1 VTSLSQHIHVRP
13 GYLRST
19 NVEQDAPGRHY
30 IPTGRALDVLGRIN
44 RTINGHGAGHAWSLT
59 GPYGSG
65 KSSFAV
71 FLRALLGPEGAARS
85 AAEGQL
91 RDADKNV
98 WSALAQTDRGQK
110 GFVLATTT
118 CQAEPVV
125 DSVLRGLTHGVE
137 ARWGAHPPGE
147 VRKLLK
153 QAVDSRSAREIAA
166 AVAAVTRHA
175 PLLLLLDEFGKTLEH
190 FAGNAEGDRVSDLFV
205 LQELAEQ
212 KTTRHPLLLLTLQH
226 LAFDDYVRTA
236 PVTQRREWGK
246 IAGRFEDVPFV
257 ETSEQSLRLVAGAL
271 EATLTPRL
279 TRRLQDWS
287 AGAQTQLR
295 TLALQDRL
303 PGGRDT
309 VQSCYPLH
317 PIALLALPALCAR
330 LGQHGRTLFTFLA
343 SDEASTLASYLDST
357 KLPAGDNAFP
367 TLDLASVYDFFT
379 GPGRGLAAT
388 SGPRW
393 SEIDTRIQEAQGLPE
408 QDVVCLKTVGLLN
421 LLADAAGLRASAAL
435 VSYALS
441 PADQPPQTEWVE
453 RLDDLEARG
462 WLTYRN
468 FADEYRLWQGSDV
481 DLRSRVAD
489 AREQLC
495 RTSMADLITRLHT
508 DSPIIAGKHTQRVG
522 MLRYFSPSYADATAM
537 PAAMDARN
545 PADGT
550 LIYYLDDPTHLS
562 SLPSPAPDGRPVLL
576 ATSTNTSHVRDA
588 AVEAAAALHV
598 LEQQDVAAD
607 RVARRELQDRVSDTR
622 RRLATVLEL
631 AFRTDG
637 GAAQYHLLTN
647 DGLQALDASVG
658 LSRMLSDVCDDSY
671 SSSPEIRNEML
682 GRRELTSQGAKARR
696 NLLEAM
702 VTAPHAER
710 LGLVGYGPERAMYE
724 AVLHHTGLH
733 QQLKDGTWAFDRPNN
748 SDSLTHAWGI
758 LTTYINAAKERP
770 VTVDKLYARLKAP
783 PIGVKDGPLPV
794 LLTAML
800 LNRADDVGIYQE
812 GTYQPTLTA
821 DLLERLLKAPDR
833 FALKAFELAGPRAQV
848 LEALLEATGLEAS
861 RRTRGRNATVLRT
874 AAPLLALARDLPPFT
889 RKTRKALSG
898 EAERVRDA
906 LLSAREPDV
915 LLFEELPTACGL
927 PPVTARRNKNN
938 SGDVERYAVR
948 LAEALKELQDAYRTT
963 LYERVANVAE
973 EFNLSSEMLSDV
985 RVELRVRTHRL
996 AGTVLEPT
1004 LSKLLFHA
1012 TGTELDDEAW
1022 LEGLCLAISGQS
1034 PSEWTDD
1041 DVTRFDTVLHEV
1053 AGSFARVEALH
1064 IEAAAARSD
1073 GFTAQRVTI
1082 TTPGGHEVSGVVWM
1096 DDHQAEA
1103 AAELAAEVEAQARRM
1118 LGGNGARALLAALA
1132 RRQLDTTG
1140 TATTD
1145 STSSSSG
1152 DTTDTRATRDNKEA
1166 NSA

>member
-1 VTSLSQHIHVRP
+1 MSTLSQHISVRP

-44 RTINGHGAGHAWSLT
+44 RTTSGHGAGHAWSLT

-71 FLRALLGPEGAARS
+71 FLRALLGPEGEARTT
-85 AAEGQL
+85 AEEQL
-91 RDADKNV
+91 RAADQEA
-98 WSALAQTDRGQK
+98 WSGLAAADRGPE

-125 DSVLRGLTHGVE
+125 DSVLRGLTRGVQ
-137 ARWGAHPPGE
+137 ARWGSRPPLD
-147 VRKLLK
+147 VAKLLK
-153 QAVDSRSAREIAA
+153 QACAGRTARDIAA

-190 FAGNAEGDRVSDLFV
+190 FASNVEGDRTSDLFV

-212 KTTRHPLLLLTLQH
+212 KATRHPLLLLTLQH
-226 LAFDDYVRTA
+226 LAFDDYVRSA

-246 IAGRFEDVPFV
+246 IAGRFEDVPFA

-271 EATLTPRL
+271 DAAPTPQVG
-279 TRRLQDWS
+279 RRLQQWS
-287 AGAQTQLR
+287 DRGQTQLQ
-295 TLALQDRL
+295 TLALQDRI

-309 VQSCYPLH
+309 LRSCYPLH
-317 PIALLALPALCAR
+317 PIALFALPALCAR

-343 SDEASTLASYLDST
+343 SDEAHTLASYLSDT
-357 KLPAGDNAFP
+357 ALPPGASSLP
-367 TLDLASVYDFFT
+367 TMDLAAVYDFFT
-379 GPGRGLAAT
+379 GPGRGLAGTA
-388 SGPRW
+388 GPRW

-408 QDVVCLKTVGLLN
+408 EDVRCLKTVGLLN

-441 PADQPPQTEWVE
+441 PADELPQAQWVT

-489 AREQLC
+489 AREQLR
-495 RTSMADLITRLHT
+495 RTSLADLVARLHT
-508 DSPIIAGKHTQRVG
+508 DSPLIAGKHTQRVG
-522 MLRYFSPSYADATAM
+522 MLRYFTTRYADGTTM
-537 PAAMDARN
+537 PTSMDAHD

-550 LIYYLDDPTHLS
+550 LIYYLDDPAHLAA
-562 SLPSPAPDGRPVLL
+562 PTAAPDGRPVLL
-576 ATSTNTSHVRDA
+576 ATSTDTCRVRDA

-622 RRLATVLEL
+622 RRLATVLDE
-631 AFRTDG
+631 AFRADRG
-637 GAAQYHLLTN
+637 SAEYQLLTPE
-647 DGLQALDASVG
+647 GLEPLDASVG
-658 LSRMLSDVCDDSY
+658 LSRLLSDVCDRSY

-702 VTAPHAER
+702 VTAPHLER
-710 LGLVGYGPERAMYE
+710 LGLTGYGPERAMYE
-724 AVLHHTGLH
+724 SVLHHTGMH
-733 QQLKDGTWAFDRPNN
+733 RQMEDGTWGFTSPHSN
-748 SDSLTHAWGI
+748 STLNHAWGL
-758 LTTYINAAKERP
+758 LTAHINAAHDRP

-800 LNRADDVGIYQE
+800 LNRRDDVGIYQE
-812 GTYQPTLTA
+812 GTYQPSLTA

-833 FALKAFELAGPRAQV
+833 FALKAFELAGPRGQV
-848 LEALLEATGLEAS
+848 LDALLDATGLPVA

-874 AAPLLALARDLPPFT
+874 AAPLLALARALPPFT
-889 RKTRKALSG
+889 RKTRKALST

-915 LLFEELPTACGL
+915 LLFQDLPRACGL
-927 PPVTARRNKNN
+927 PPVPARRTKD
-938 SGDVERYAVR
+938 GADDTDRYASR
-948 LAEALKELQDAYRTT
+948 LSAALQDLQGAYRAT
-963 LYERVANVAE
+963 LHERVLNVAE
-973 EFNLSSEMLSDV
+973 EFNLSSEALSDV
-985 RVELRVRTHRL
+985 RVELRIRTRRL
-996 AGTVLEPT
+996 EGTVLEPK

-1012 TGTELDDEAW
+1012 TNADLDDEAW
-1022 LEGLCLAISGQS
+1022 LEGLGLAVSGQP
-1034 PSEWTDD
+1034 PSGWTDD
-1041 DVTRFDTVLHEV
+1041 DVIRFDTVLHEI
-1053 AGSFARVEALH
+1053 AGAFARVEALH
-1064 IEAAAARSD
+1064 VETAARRSD
-1073 GFTAQRVTI
+1073 GFVAQRVTV
-1082 TTPGGHEVSGVVWM
+1082 TAPDGREVSGVVWS
-1096 DDHQAEA
+1096 DDHLVEA
-1103 AAELAAEVEAQARRM
+1103 ATALAQEVETMARQR
-1118 LGGNGARALLAALA
+1118 LGGNGSRALLAALA
-1132 RRQLDTTG
+1132 GRQLSATSHASTTG
-1140 TATTD
+1140 TS
-1145 STSSSSG
+1145 STPHH
-1152 DTTDTRATRDNKEA
+1152 KEA
-1166 NSA
+1166 SSA

>member
-1 VTSLSQHIHVRP
+1 MTSLSQHIHVRP

-44 RTINGHGAGHAWSLT
+44 RTVTGHGAGHAWSLT

-71 FLRALLGPEGAARS
+71 FLRALLGPEGEARS
-85 AAEGQL
+85 AAEDQL
-91 RDADKNV
+91 RAADQDV
-98 WSALAQTDRGQK
+98 WAALAETDRGQK

-125 DSVLRGLTHGVE
+125 DSVLRGLAHGVK

-153 QAVDSRSAREIAA
+153 QAIEGRSAREIAG

-271 EATLTPRL
+271 DTTLTPRL
-279 TRRLQDWS
+279 TRRLQAWS
-287 AGAQTQLR
+287 DGAQTQLR

-303 PGGRDT
+303 PGGRTT

-317 PIALLALPALCAR
+317 PIALLALPTLCAR

-343 SDEASTLASYLDST
+343 SDEGNTLASYLNST
-357 KLPAGDNAFP
+357 ELPAGNNALP
-367 TLDLASVYDFFT
+367 TMDLASVYDFFT

-388 SGPRW
+388 AGPRW
-393 SEIDTRIQEAQGLPE
+393 NEIDTRIQEAQGLPE
-408 QDVVCLKTVGLLN
+408 QDVLCLKTVGLLN

-441 PADQPPQTEWVE
+441 PADHPPQAEWVQ

-462 WLTYRN
+462 WLTYRG

-489 AREQLC
+489 AREQLR
-495 RTSMADLITRLHT
+495 RTSLADLITRLHT
-508 DSPIIAGKHTQRVG
+508 GSPIIAGKHTQRVG
-522 MLRYFSPSYADATAM
+522 MLRYFNTRYADATSM
-537 PAAMDARN
+537 PDAMDAGD

-562 SLPSPAPDGRPVLL
+562 SLPAKAPDSRPVLL
-576 ATSTNTSHVRDA
+576 ATSTTTSQVRDA

-622 RRLATVLEL
+622 RRLATVLEQ

-637 GAAQYHLLTN
+637 GSAEYQLLTD
-647 DGLQALDASVG
+647 DGLQALEAGVG
-658 LSRMLSDVCDDSY
+658 LSRMLSDVCDRSY

-702 VTAPHAER
+702 VTAPQQER

-724 AVLHHTGLH
+724 AVLHHTGMH
-733 QQLKDGTWAFDRPNN
+733 RQNADGSWGFTSPSNN
-748 SDSLTHAWGI
+748 STLNHTWGLLTAH
-758 LTTYINAAKERP
+758 INAAQDRP
-770 VTVDKLYARLKAP
+770 VTIDKLYARLKAP

-794 LLTAML
+794 LLTAL
-800 LNRADDVGIYQE
+800 LLHRNDDVAIYQE
-812 GTYQPTLTA
+812 GTYQPVLTA

-833 FALKAFELAGPRAQV
+833 FALKAFELAGPRGEV
-848 LEALLEATGLEAS
+848 LDALLAATGLPVS

-874 AAPLLALARDLPPFT
+874 AAPLLALARTLPSFT
-889 RKTRKALSG
+889 RKTRNALSS

-906 LLSAREPDV
+906 LLNAREPDT
-915 LLFEELPTACGL
+915 LLFEDLPQACGQ
-927 PPVTARRNKNN
+927 PSVPTRRTRGKTH
-938 SGDVERYAVR
+938 DTEHYANT
-948 LAEALKELQDAYRTT
+948 LAAALQELQNAFPAT
-963 LYERVANVAE
+963 LHERALNLAR
-973 EFNLSSEMLSDV
+973 EFNLSSDRLDEIRL
-985 RVELRVRTHRL
+985 ELQVRTRRL
-996 AGTVLEPT
+996 VGTVLEPK
-1004 LSKLLFHA
+1004 LRSLLFHA
-1012 TGTELDDEAW
+1012 TNAELDDDAW
-1022 LEGLCLAISGQS
+1022 LEGLGLTISGQPPAS
-1034 PSEWTDD
+1034 WTDD
-1041 DVTRFDTVLHEV
+1041 DVTRFDTVLREV
-1053 AGSFARVEALH
+1053 AGAFARVEALH
-1064 IEAAAARSD
+1064 LEAAAQRGD
-1073 GFTAQRVTI
+1073 GFRAQRVTI
-1082 TTPGGHEVSGVVWM
+1082 TAPGGQEVSGVVWA
-1096 DDHQAEA
+1096 DDHLADA
-1103 AAELAAEVEAQARRM
+1103 AGQLAKEVETLARKR

-1132 RRQLDTTG
+1132 ERQLTTQSTVTPAEAG
-1140 TATTD
+1140 PSTTIKEV
-1145 STSSSSG
+1145 TS
-1152 DTTDTRATRDNKEA
+1152 A
-1166 NSA
+1166 

>member
-1 VTSLSQHIHVRP
+1 MSSLSQHIHVRP

-44 RTINGHGAGHAWSLT
+44 RTMTGQGAGHAWSLT

-71 FLRALLGPEGAARS
+71 FLRALLGPEGDARA
-85 AAEGQL
+85 AAEAQL
-91 RDADKNV
+91 RAADEEV
-98 WSALAQTDRGQK
+98 WAALAAVNRGQG

-125 DSVLRGLTHGVE
+125 DSVLRGLSHGVQ
-137 ARWGAHPPGE
+137 ARWRTHPPAD
-147 VRKLLK
+147 VRKLLR
-153 QAVDSRSAREIAA
+153 QAIEGRTAREIAA

-190 FAGNAEGDRVSDLFV
+190 FAGNAEGDRTSDLFV

-212 KTTRHPLLLLTLQH
+212 KAARHPLLLLTLQH
-226 LAFDDYVRTA
+226 LAFDDYVRAA
-236 PVTQRREWGK
+236 PITQRREWGK

-271 EATLTPRL
+271 DATLTPRL
-279 TRRLQDWS
+279 KQRLQDWS
-287 AGAQTQLR
+287 KQGQTQLR

-303 PGGRDT
+303 AGGQAT
-309 VQSCYPLH
+309 LQSCYPLH
-317 PIALLALPALCAR
+317 PVALLALPALCAR

-343 SDEASTLASYLDST
+343 SDEANTLASYLT
-357 KLPAGDNAFP
+357 NTALPTGTNTLP

-388 SGPRW
+388 AGPRW

-408 QDVVCLKTVGLLN
+408 QDVRCLKTVGLLN

-441 PADQPPQTEWVE
+441 PADYPPQGEWVA

-489 AREQLC
+489 AREQLR
-495 RTSMADLITRLHT
+495 RTSLADLVARLHT
-508 DSPIIAGKHTQRVG
+508 GSPTIASKHTQRVG
-522 MLRYFSPSYADATAM
+522 MLRYFTTRYADATTM
-537 PAAMDARN
+537 PSSIDATD

-550 LIYYLDDPTHLS
+550 LIYYLDDPEHLTV
-562 SLPSPAPDGRPVLL
+562 LPDEAPDGRPVLL
-576 ATSTNTSHVRDA
+576 ATSTATSQVRDA

-622 RRLATVLEL
+622 RRLATVLEQ
-631 AFRTDG
+631 AFRIDG
-637 GAAQYHLLTN
+637 DCANYQQLTSG
-647 DGLQALDASVG
+647 GLEPLEVAGG
-658 LSRMLSDVCDDSY
+658 LSRLLSDVCDRTY

-710 LGLVGYGPERAMYE
+710 LCLIGYGPERAMYE
-724 AVLHHTGLH
+724 AVLHHTGMH
-733 QQLKDGTWAFDRPNN
+733 QKHEDGSWGFTKPNSN
-748 SDSLTHAWGI
+748 STLSHAWG
-758 LTTYINAAKERP
+758 LLSTYINAAQDRP

-800 LNRADDVGIYQE
+800 LHRNDDVAIYQE
-812 GTYQPTLTA
+812 GTYQPVLTA
-821 DLLERLLKAPDR
+821 ELLERLLKAPDR
-833 FALKAFELAGPRAQV
+833 FALKAFELAGPRGQV
-848 LEALLEATGLEAS
+848 LDALLEATGLTAG

-874 AAPLLALARDLPPFT
+874 AAPLLALARSLPAFT
-889 RKTRKALSG
+889 RKTREALTS

-906 LLSAREPDV
+906 LLNAREPDN
-915 LLFEELPTACGL
+915 LLFQDLPQALGL
-927 PPVTARRNKNN
+927 PPVPARRSRGNN
-938 SGDVERYAVR
+938 HNMDEYAST
-948 LAEALKELQDAYRTT
+948 LAAALKELQDAYRAT
-963 LYERVANVAE
+963 LHQRACNLAV
-973 EFNLSSEMLSDV
+973 EFNLSSDDLS
-985 RVELRVRTHRL
+985 ELRTELRLRTRRL
-996 AGTVLEPT
+996 EGTVLEPK
-1004 LSKLLFHA
+1004 LRSLLFHA
-1012 TGTELDDEAW
+1012 TNAELDDAAW
-1022 LEGLCLAISGQS
+1022 LEGLALTISGQPPAS
-1034 PSEWTDD
+1034 WTDE

-1053 AGSFARVEALH
+1053 AGAFARVEALH
-1064 IEAAAARSD
+1064 LEAAAQRGD
-1073 GFTAQRVTI
+1073 GFRAQRVTV
-1082 TTPGGHEVSGVVWM
+1082 TAPDGQEVSGVVWT
-1096 DDHQAEA
+1096 DEHLSA
-1103 AAELAAEVEAQARRM
+1103 AADKLAEEVEALARNR
-1118 LGGNGARALLAALA
+1118 LGGNGTRTLLAALA
-1132 RRQLDTTG
+1132 GRQLDTIA
-1140 TATTD
+1140 TASTHTA
-1145 STSSSSG
+1145 STSGS
-1152 DTTDTRATRDNKEA
+1152 AINKEVS
-1166 NSA
+1166 SA